1 MTQPDQS
8 QQKIQLQVL
17 AAVNAAAAVSSATS
31 AATNTAIW
39 GLWRRVNP
47 YDHKA
52 VAEFARKAGQLMV
65 SSQKTVATAH
75 AASQQVQ
82 LRALGIN
89 RPVVVTI
96 PDNVRGSTVTL
107 GGSQPKVRAKE
118 VTVEY
123 EAPKPELKPAEAP
136 AETKPAAEK
145 PKPEASAVETKPK
158 PEAPE
163 KPVPEEP
170 AKTVERTIPKDD
182 AEATKVFE
190 RAAETY
196 RYERSIGT
204 EHDEANSKAEQRIAT
219 IVDNNLML
227 SARLAAQ
234 QTLVRVAQDDER
246 IIGYRRII
254 HPELSKGGTC
264 GLCVAAADR
273 VYYVKELMPIHD
285 RCHCTVSPVTSEHD
299 PGFTLNYDD
308 LQRLYEHSKESAPM
322 ETIYNKEG
330 EPIGTRKALPT
341 SAKALKKTR
350 YQIVHHHELGPV
362 LTRVPGHPV
371 PYAST
376 RAA

>member
-1 MTQPDQS
+1 M
-8 QQKIQLQVL
+8 QVL
-17 AAVNAAAAVSSATS
+17 AAVNAAAVVSTATS
-31 AATNTAIW
+31 AATTNAIQA
-39 GLWRRVNP
+39 LWRRVNP

-52 VAEFARKAGQLMV
+52 VAEFARRAGQLMV
-65 SSQKTVATAH
+65 SSQKSVATAH

-82 LRALGIN
+82 LRAMGIN
-89 RPVVVTI
+89 HPVVVTI

-136 AETKPAAEK
+136 TAKPTEVPAETKPGNAPAAEK
-145 PKPEASAVETKPK
+145 PKPAATEN
-158 PEAPE
+158 
-163 KPVPEEP
+163 PVPEEP

-182 AEATKVFE
+182 AHANKVFE

-219 IVDNNLML
+219 IVDNNMML
-227 SARLAAQ
+227 SARLASQ

-254 HPELSKGGTC
+254 HPEASKGGVC
-264 GLCVAAADR
+264 GMCVAAADR
-273 VYYVKELMPIHD
+273 VYHVKELMPIHD
-285 RCHCTVSPVTSEHD
+285 RCECTVSPVTTAHD

-308 LQRLYEHSKESAPM
+308 LQRLYAHAAESAPM
-322 ETIYNKEG
+322 ETIYNTKRRGG
-330 EPIGTRKALPT
+330 EAIGTRKALPT

-376 RAA
+376 SAA